1 MTVVGPPPPPMEG
14 RPLPLPDTVSAAYW
28 RAAAGGELLYQEC
41 PTCGHRQFYP
51 RALCVRCGAEPA
63 WQRAGG
69 RGRVHTFTVIHQNW
83 AAPFHELV
91 PYVVAMVE
99 LDEGPRM
106 MSNVT
111 HCDPAVVHIGMPV
124 EVYTVAV
131 EDGIGI
137 PFWRPVSEVEA

>member
-1 MTVVGPPPPPMEG
+1 VTVGGPASPPMEG
-14 RPLPLPDTVSAAYW
+14 RPLPLPDAVSETYW

-41 PTCGHRQFYP
+41 PACSHRQLYP

-63 WQRAGG
+63 WQRAAG

-83 AAPFHELV
+83 APPFRDLV
-91 PYVVAMVE
+91 PYVVAIVE

-111 HCDPAVVHIGMPV
+111 HCDPARVHIGMPV
-124 EVYTVAV
+124 ELYTVAV

-137 PFWRPVSEVEA
+137 PFWRPATEADA